1 VIRLLNEFNEG
12 RSKSYYCIIATV
24 MDMDD
29 LRSSLEEA
37 TTKSKSL
44 NIKDRSRTMHT
55 ILDSIAL
62 KKGYHLS
69 FRK

>member
-1 VIRLLNEFNEG
+1 
-12 RSKSYYCIIATV
+12 
-24 MDMDD
+24 MDIDD